1 MNTTKY
7 NLKKLGV
14 AIAATLVLASCAT
27 AVSVP
32 EGAVVTRQK
41 LTQLKNDRNLSG
53 LAPIEIQ
60 AAEQAV
66 VAAEHPD
73 RNAERTEHLVLIAD
87 RKVDIATMWAQSR
100 YYEEQRVELSKASE
114 QARLDARTREAD
126 RARDEAQ
133 IAQRNADRAMSQ
145 AALARENAALA
156 QSAAAAARNQTDM
169 ARKDAAMARGQADA
183 AQLDANAARMESQ
196 KLARQIAELNAQN
209 TERGLV
215 VTLGDVLFSTG
226 QYVIVGANDSNL
238 GKLAVFL
245 KEYEDRTVM
254 IEGHTDNVGSDSSN
268 MVLSQNRAD
277 AVRKY
282 LIDEGVAAQRV
293 TAIGRGE
300 DSPIS
305 SNDTD
310 TGRQQ
315 NRRVEVI
322 IANST
327 VEQSSN

>member
-1 MNTTKY
+1 MNITKY
-7 NLKKLGV
+7 NLKKLGI
-14 AIAATLVLASCAT
+14 AITATLMLASCGT
-27 AVSVP
+27 TISIP
-32 EGAVVTRQK
+32 DGAVIARQK

-53 LAPIEIQ
+53 FAPIEIQ

-66 VAAEHPD
+66 VAAEQPD
-73 RNAERTEHLVLIAD
+73 RDSERTAHLVLIAD

-100 YYEEQRVELSKASE
+100 YYEEQRIELSKASE

-126 RARDEAQ
+126 RAREEAQ

-145 AALARENAALA
+145 AALARDSAASA

-169 ARKDAAMARGQADA
+169 ARKEAAVARGQADA

-196 KLARQIAELNAQN
+196 SLARQIGELNARE

-226 QYVIVGANDSNL
+226 QYVIVGANDTHL
-238 GKLAVFL
+238 ERLAVFL
-245 KEYEDRTVM
+245 NEYDDRTVV
-254 IEGHTDNVGSDSSN
+254 IEGHTDNIGSDGSN
-268 MVLSQNRAD
+268 MTLSKNRAD
-277 AVRKY
+277 AVRNY
-282 LIDEGVAAQRV
+282 LIGEGVASQRV
-293 TAIGRGE
+293 SAIGRGE

-322 IANST
+322 IANS
-327 VEQSSN
+327 VVAQALN